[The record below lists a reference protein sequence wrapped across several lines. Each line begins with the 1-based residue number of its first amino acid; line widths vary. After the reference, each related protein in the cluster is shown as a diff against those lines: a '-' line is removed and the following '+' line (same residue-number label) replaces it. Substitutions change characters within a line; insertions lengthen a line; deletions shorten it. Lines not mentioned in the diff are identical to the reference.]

1 MKSFPSSI
9 AILSLSLTFA
19 VTAAH
24 ATTFQ
29 RQVAADPQGE
39 IDVSNVAGSIVI
51 DGWDKPVV
59 SVTADLPTGSERV
72 EVTRAHGRT
81 RVCVTYG
88 SGSCDSPGWFHGSR
102 RVRLE
107 LHVPAGS
114 EIRASGVSASISS
127 RGIAGTQHLHTVSG
141 DIDADLGSGNDD
153 VKSVS
158 GSIRLHGSGQDGTLL
173 VSTVSG
179 DLSVQNVA
187 GDLQASTVNGRL
199 SAAVSP
205 ARSARLNTT
214 SGDIDL
220 DARLARG
227 GTIDAE
233 TVSGNQKIDVAAP
246 AGYSYEAKSFSGS
259 IEDCFGQPSD
269 RNHYGPGSRLEG
281 TRGAGDG
288 HVRLRSLSGDES
300 LCDHS

>member
-1 MKSFPSSI
+1 MKSFPSRI
-9 AILSLSLTFA
+9 AILSLSLTLA

-114 EIRASGVSASISS
+114 EIRASGVSASITS
-127 RGIAGTQHLHTVSG
+127 RGISGTQHLHTVSG
-141 DIDADLGSGNDD
+141 DIDAELGSGNDD

-179 DLSVQNVA
+179 DLSAKNVA
-187 GDLQASTVNGRL
+187 GDLQARTVNGRL

-220 DARLARG
+220 SARLARG
-227 GTIDAE
+227 GTIDTE

-246 AGYSYEAKSFSGS
+246 GGYSYEARSFSGS
-259 IEDCFGQPSD
+259 IEDCFGQSPD

-281 TRGAGDG
+281 TRGAGHG
-288 HVRLRSLSGDES
+288 HVRIRSLSGDVS
-300 LCDHS
+300 LCDR

>member
-1 MKSFPSSI
+1 MKNFPSSI

-19 VTAAH
+19 AAAAH
-24 ATTFQ
+24 AATSGQ
-29 RQVAADPQGE
+29 AAADPHGE
-39 IDVSNVAGSIVI
+39 VDISNVAGSIVI
-51 DGWDKPVV
+51 DGWDKPLV
-59 SVTADLPTGSERV
+59 SATADLPAGSERLNLTS
-72 EVTRAHGRT
+72 EHGRT

-88 SGSCDSPGWFHGSR
+88 SGNCDSPGWFHGKR
-102 RVRLE
+102 PVRLE

-114 EIRASGVSASISS
+114 EIRASGVSASITS
-127 RGIAGTQHLHTVSG
+127 RGIIGTQHLHTVSG
-141 DIDADLGSGNDD
+141 DIDADLGAGNDD

-158 GSIRLHGSGQDGTLL
+158 GSIRLHGSGQGGTLL

-187 GDLQASTVNGRL
+187 GDLQARTVNGRL
-199 SAAVSP
+199 SAGVS
-205 ARSARLNTT
+205 AAQSVRLNTT

-220 DARLARG
+220 KAQLARD
-227 GTIDAE
+227 GTIDTE

-246 AGYSYEAKSFSGS
+246 EGYSYEAKSFSGS

-288 HVRLRSLSGDES
+288 HVRIRSLSGDVS